1 MRRAVRALDP
11 RVPASVRPPVAFVER
26 DSVAARVGRPR
37 RDGSL
42 DDGARLL
49 LVAPVDMAAD
59 EESSVHSLSVGADAD
74 DPSATPRTPALV
86 EARWG
91 GVWRLARKARLL
103 DLRWRLGCV
112 PRIRFADG
120 CEARRDT
127 AQARRSCPRKG
138 FSDVSVVGWAERVAC
153 ECCDLLI

>member
-74 DPSATPRTPALV
+74 DPSATPPARPRWSRLV
-86 EARWG
+86 
-91 GVWRLARKARLL
+91 GVVVPRERRESGRDGPLFRLL
-103 DLRWRLGCV
+103 
-112 PRIRFADG
+112 
-120 CEARRDT
+120 
-127 AQARRSCPRKG
+127 
-138 FSDVSVVGWAERVAC
+138 
-153 ECCDLLI
+153 